1 MVYKLFYTAYVAL
14 HSNKN
19 PALILLPFT
28 WCTMRRSKKI
38 ANFAANLLI

>member
-19 PALILLPFT
+19 PAINTSSFYL
-28 WCTMRRSKKI
+28 
-38 ANFAANLLI
+38 AYDA